1 MPAPARASPLLIVL
15 SALFVTVLLT
25 SNLIAVKL
33 VAFGPWMLPAAVIVF
48 PLSYLFGDVLT
59 EVYGYA
65 VTRRVIW
72 LGFICNL
79 VFVLFIVLAG
89 ALPGAAVWQAS
100 DQAAYARILGFTPRL
115 LAASF
120 AAYLAGEFL
129 NSFVMARLKI
139 LTGGRRLW
147 TRTISSTALG
157 QAVDSTIFITGA
169 FASLGPFAGIL
180 PAGQLATT
188 ILTQWLFKSLYEVAA
203 TPLTYLVVGFL
214 KRAEGQDPFDRA
226 TDFNPF
232 TLAG

>member
-1 MPAPARASPLLIVL
+1 VL

-33 VAFGPWMLPAAVIVF
+33 VAFGPWVLPAAVIVF

-65 VTRRVIW
+65 VARRVIW
-72 LGFICNL
+72 LGFACNL
-79 VFVLFIVLAG
+79 VFVLFISLAG
-89 ALPGAAVWQAS
+89 ALPGAPFWQAG
-100 DQAAYARILGFTPRL
+100 DQAAYSRILGFTPRL

-120 AAYLAGEFL
+120 VAYLAGEFL

-139 LTGGRRLW
+139 LTSGRRLW
-147 TRTISSTALG
+147 TRTIGSTVLG
-157 QAVDSTIFITGA
+157 QALDSAIFITGA
-169 FASLGPFAGIL
+169 FVGIL
-180 PAGQLATT
+180 PASLLLRT
-188 ILTQWLFKSLYEVAA
+188 IVTQWAFKSVYEIVA
-203 TPLTYLVVGFL
+203 TPLTYAVVAFL
-214 KRAEGQDPFDRA
+214 KRAEGQDPFDVK

>member
-1 MPAPARASPLLIVL
+1 ML

-33 VAFGPWMLPAAVIVF
+33 ASFGPWVLPAAVIVF

-72 LGFICNL
+72 LGFVCNL
-79 VFVLFIVLAG
+79 VFVLFILLAG
-89 ALPGAAVWQAS
+89 ALPGAPIWQPS

-120 AAYLAGEFL
+120 VAYLAGEFL

-147 TRTISSTALG
+147 TRTISSTVLG
-157 QAVDSTIFITGA
+157 QALDSAIFITGA
-169 FASLGPFAGIL
+169 FGGIL
-180 PAGQLATT
+180 PAGLLARTV
-188 ILTQWLFKSLYEVAA
+188 LTQWIFKSLYEVVA
-203 TPLTYLVVGFL
+203 TPLTYLAVGFL
-214 KRAEGQDPFDRA
+214 KRAERQDPFDVA

-232 TLAG
+232 TLAS

>member
-1 MPAPARASPLLIVL
+1 MRASPQLLVL

-25 SNLIAVKL
+25 SNLIAVKPA
-33 VAFGPWMLPAAVIVF
+33 AFGPWVLPAAVIVF

-72 LGFICNL
+72 LGFVCNL
-79 VFVLFIVLAG
+79 VFVVFILLGG
-89 ALPGAAVWQAS
+89 ALPGASIWH
-100 DQAAYARILGFTPRL
+100 DQGAYTRILGFTPRL

-147 TRTISSTALG
+147 TRTISSTVLG

-169 FASLGPFAGIL
+169 FAGIFPTGVL
-180 PAGQLATT
+180 VQT
-188 ILTQWLFKSLYEVAA
+188 ILTQWIFKSLYEVVA

-214 KRAEGQDPFDRA
+214 KRTERQDPFDTA

-232 TLAG
+232 TLAS